1 MGHYSEDAYLTLVAA
16 ILIIHMT
23 FSGLSEVYSCH
34 SGWAPAYQIVSKTL
48 LMAASAIRRVNGPKD
63 D

>member
-1 MGHYSEDAYLTLVAA
+1 MGHYSEDAYLALVPA

-23 FSGLSEVYSCH
+23 FSGLSEAYSCH

-48 LMAASAIRRVNGPKD
+48 LAAASAIRRVNGPKD